1 MYSSFYELFYLYPWL
16 SLVQTAFLI
25 WMLVDAYRR
34 PAETFWFFVIL
45 FLQPIGPWIYFFV
58 IKIHDF
64 HGVQGLQLPFLNR
77 RPSLDELRYQ
87 AEHVPTLASQ
97 LALAER
103 LVEMNDHAGALPYL
117 ESALQREPEHC
128 QILFLQAVCY
138 AELGQPDKA
147 VPNLER
153 VIARDRA
160 WSDYSAWRL
169 LISARTALKDTAG
182 ALNNCRDLA
191 RIAPTLRHRCLLAEH
206 LIEDGQAAEARE
218 LLERALEDHQYA
230 PSITRRRN
238 RTWASQAKRLLKQA
252 ATTKV

>member
-1 MYSSFYELFYLYPWL
+1 MFYELLSEYPWL
-16 SLVQTAFLI
+16 YLVQTAFMI

-34 PAETFWFFVIL
+34 PADYFWFFIIF

-58 IKIHDF
+58 VKIHDF
-64 HGVQGLQLPFLNR
+64 QGAQGWSLPFLNR
-77 RPSLDELRYQ
+77 RPALDELRYQ
-87 AEHVPTLASQ
+87 AEHVPTLASE

-103 LVEMNDHAGALPYL
+103 LVELNQHAEALPFL
-117 ESALQREPEHC
+117 EAALKREPEHC
-128 QILFLQAVCY
+128 QILFLLAVCQ
-138 AELGQPDKA
+138 AELGQPEKA

-169 LISARTALKDTAG
+169 LISAQTAMKETSA
-182 ALNNCRDLA
+182 ALTTCRELV

-206 LIEDGQAAEARE
+206 LIDEGQPSEARE
-218 LLERALEDHQYA
+218 LLERALEDHQFA
-230 PSITRRRN
+230 PSIARRRN